1 MTSPIIITLCVLLL
15 LAYIFDLSSSRT
27 RIPSAI
33 LLLILGFLVRQ
44 ITLFFQIAI
53 PDLTIVLP
61 VLGTIG
67 LILIVLEGSLELE
80 LNRSK
85 LPFVGKTALMA
96 LLPMVLFSFGLAFM
110 FQFFAGVPL
119 KVGLVNAIPFT
130 VISSAVAIPSV
141 QHMATFKKEFI
152 TYESSLSDIFGVIF
166 FYFIA
171 LNESITFSTFG
182 FFTIDLVLMLIITFV
197 ATIGLAYILSHLK
210 HNVKYV
216 PIILIIVL
224 IYAIS
229 KIYHFQ
235 GLIFILL
242 FGLFLG
248 NLNEFRENK
257 YIQKLNPDIL
267 ENEVHKFKDLTTEF
281 TFLIRSLFFLL
292 FGYLIEAN
300 ELLNTETIIWA
311 VGICAGL
318 ILLRFIFLKL
328 FSFQLNPLVFIA
340 PRGLITILLFLS
352 IPVTQSIW
360 IVTKSLVI
368 QVIAISAFIMML
380 GLLVNKKIKPE
391 VVNEE
396 IPIELADNTVS
407 EV

>member
-1 MTSPIIITLCVLLL
+1 MTSSIIITVCVLLL
-15 LAYIFDLSSSRT
+15 LAYVFDISSSRT
-27 RIPSAI
+27 RIPSVI
-33 LLLILGFLVRQ
+33 LLLILGFVVRQ
-44 ITLFFQIAI
+44 IVMFFQIAV
-53 PDLTIVLP
+53 PDLTLALP

-80 LNRSK
+80 LNKSK
-85 LPFVGKTALMA
+85 LPFVGKTALIA
-96 LLPMVLFSFGLAFM
+96 LVPMLLFSFGLAF
-110 FQFFAGVPL
+110 FFHIFGGVSL
-119 KVGLVNAIPFT
+119 KVGLVNAIPFS

-141 QHMATFKKEFI
+141 QYLISFKKEFI

-171 LNESITFSTFG
+171 LNDTITFGTFTS
-182 FFTIDLVLMLIITFV
+182 FTFDLVLMLIITFI
-197 ATIGLAYILSHLK
+197 ATVGLAYILSHLK
-210 HNVKYV
+210 HNVKYL

-248 NLNEFRENK
+248 NLDEFRSNK
-257 YIQKLNPDIL
+257 FIQKLQPDVL
-267 ENEVHKFKDLTTEF
+267 DNEVHKFKELTTEF

-311 VGICAGL
+311 VGICGG
-318 ILLRFIFLKL
+318 ILMIRFVFLKT
-328 FSFQLNPLVFIA
+328 FSIQINPLVFIA
-340 PRGLITILLFLS
+340 PRGLITILLFLG
-352 IPVTQSIW
+352 IPITQTIG
-360 IVTKSLVI
+360 IVNKSLVI
-368 QVIAISAFIMML
+368 QVIAISAIVMMT
-380 GLLVNKKIKPE
+380 GLLVNKKVSPVE
-391 VVNEE
+391 VNKE
-396 IPIELADNTVS
+396 ITTDLADNTVS
-407 EV
+407 TG